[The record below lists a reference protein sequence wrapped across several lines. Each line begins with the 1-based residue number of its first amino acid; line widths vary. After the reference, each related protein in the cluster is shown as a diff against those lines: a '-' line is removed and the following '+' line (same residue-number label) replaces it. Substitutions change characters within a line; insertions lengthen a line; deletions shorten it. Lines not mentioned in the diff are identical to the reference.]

1 MHSLR
6 RQTGMR
12 PQDVAVLLDLTTR
25 DHQPWQQRTV
35 AAAVHLS
42 PSEVGAALARSVLAS
57 LYEPATRTVNRHA
70 LVELLTHGLRYV
82 FPATLGP
89 VVRGVTTAFS
99 APVLAAHIQSREA
112 LVWPYPHGTVRGA
125 GAAVCRGRRGRFGPP
140 SPLRSLA
147 LTDALRLG
155 RVRERELAPREL
167 TCRLLEARPVTT

>member
-35 AAAVHLS
+35 AAAVRLS
-42 PSEVGAALARSVLAS
+42 PSEVGAALARSVLAG

-82 FPATLGP
+82 FPATLRP

-125 GAAVCRGRRGRFGPP
+125 ARRWRRCMPGPSRPLWPTQP
-140 SPLRSLA
+140 S
-147 LTDALRLG
+147 TI
-155 RVRERELAPREL
+155 
-167 TCRLLEARPVTT
+167 C